1 MQYIS
6 WSLSQYEEMGFE
18 GLSSRSAAAP
28 EFDLDAYSH
37 DPSKCLECMLSLRR
51 QTSSSSTESFRPVP
65 PTSNS
70 TLSPELRSPS
80 HGAGSATNPNT
91 TVRITS
97 TMEEEEG
104 EEEEGEGEEEG
115 KGEGP
120 KRDKSHPSIPEEK
133 KNSSDTIQRE
143 GRERVQTSLGKE
155 TQQDRRNRSP
165 SPLLRM
171 KRVESDGDVEMGGER
186 KEGKESSENKIDFEL
201 GEGEKEAGGERGSS
215 TEDSSQDTSGKE
227 GSSSQSSGE
236 KEILANVQG
245 SR

>member
-6 WSLSQYEEMGFE
+6 WSLSQYEEMGLE

-97 TMEEEEG
+97 TLEEEE
-104 EEEEGEGEEEG
+104 
-115 KGEGP
+115 GEGP

-133 KNSSDTIQRE
+133 QNSSDTIQRE
-143 GRERVQTSLGKE
+143 GRECVQTSLGKE
-155 TQQDRRNRSP
+155 TQLETQQDRRTRSP

-171 KRVESDGDVEMGGER
+171 KRVESDEDVEMGGER
-186 KEGKESSENKIDFEL
+186 KEDKESSENKIDFEL

-215 TEDSSQDTSGKE
+215 TENSSQDTSGKE